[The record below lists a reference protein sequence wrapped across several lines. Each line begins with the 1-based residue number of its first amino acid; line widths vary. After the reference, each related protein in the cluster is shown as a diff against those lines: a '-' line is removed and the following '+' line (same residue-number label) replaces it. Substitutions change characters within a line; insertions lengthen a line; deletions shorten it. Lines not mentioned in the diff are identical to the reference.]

1 MRWLD
6 AQPERSVLYA
16 AFGSEA
22 PLTPAHV
29 REGWTW
35 PGCASSGR
43 SGRPQ

>member
-29 REGWTW
+29 REGWT
-35 PGCASSGR
+35 
-43 SGRPQ
+43 